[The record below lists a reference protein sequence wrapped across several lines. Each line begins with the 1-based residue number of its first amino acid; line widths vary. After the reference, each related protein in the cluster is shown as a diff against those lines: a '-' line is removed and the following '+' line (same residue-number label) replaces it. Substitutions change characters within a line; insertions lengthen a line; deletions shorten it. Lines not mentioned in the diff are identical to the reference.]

1 MDKQFS
7 VGISGQGY

>member
-7 VGISGQGY
+7 FRKVISTF

>member
-7 VGISGQGY
+7 KLDYLS